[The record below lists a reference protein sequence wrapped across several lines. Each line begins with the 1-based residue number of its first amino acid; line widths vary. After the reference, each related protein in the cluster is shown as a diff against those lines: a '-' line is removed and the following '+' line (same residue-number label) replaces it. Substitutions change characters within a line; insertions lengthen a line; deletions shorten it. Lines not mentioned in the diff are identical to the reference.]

1 MAATYLDKI
10 VAAHRERAALD
21 QRDWTQRTVVASAPS
36 LRAAI
41 LDHRAIGNAVIAEV
55 KRKSPSKGWLNEFLD
70 PAEVAREYVT
80 GRATGI
86 SVLTDTPHFGGSVQD
101 LQLVR
106 NAVDAPVLRKDFTV
120 SINDVLDTAEMG
132 ASAVLLIAAAL
143 TTEELREFH
152 SVATDIGLDALVEVR
167 RDRG

>member
-1 MAATYLDKI
+1 M
-10 VAAHRERAALD
+10 
-21 QRDWTQRTVVASAPS
+21 
-36 LRAAI
+36 
-41 LDHRAIGNAVIAEV
+41 
-55 KRKSPSKGWLNEFLD
+55 
-70 PAEVAREYVT
+70 
-80 GRATGI
+80 
-86 SVLTDTPHFGGSVQD
+86 
-101 LQLVR
+101 
-106 NAVDAPVLRKDFTV
+106 LRKDFTV